1 MKTCLELAEGLG
13 IPKDDIIPYGWD
25 KAKIRKE
32 YYEKVKDNK
41 TGKLVLV
48 TAITP
53 TKAGE
58 GKTTTTIGLHD
69 GLRRIGVNSLACLRE
84 PSLGPVW
91 GIKGG
96 AVGALKSTIVPSDD
110 INLHFTGD
118 MHALT
123 ATINLMS
130 AIIENH
136 IWQGN
141 ELRIDPNSITWTRAV
156 DINDRSLRNIKC
168 NAEGTGENVLVLDD
182 EKQMDRKMQHDS
194 GYTITVA
201 SELMTILC
209 LSKSEQEFM
218 DRVNDIIIGYTYP
231 ATIEDHLSELKAKI
245 NNERVGT
252 SSRRPIRFGEF
263 HCAKAILK
271 MMKDALNPNLVQTLE
286 ENPVLVHGGPFA
298 NISIGVNS
306 LIATR
311 MALKMSDV
319 VVTEAGF
326 GADLGAE
333 KFLDIAC
340 QEGGFAPDCVVL
352 VATIRAL
359 KLHGGVLFED
369 LDKENCEAIE
379 KGFCNLKQHFN
390 NLEEYGVPV
399 VVAINRFPSDTD
411 SEIEVLENLMMK
423 AKMEYALN
431 EGALK
436 GSEGAIE
443 LARTVEHVLANAESH
458 YKPMYENAVGWSIK
472 DKIGTICHKIYH
484 ADNVEYS
491 EEAEEKIRKYT
502 EMGYST
508 AYVCISKTPN
518 SFTDDPK
525 ILGAPEG
532 HTVHIRDV
540 KLYAGAN
547 LIVPLTGNVML
558 LPGLPKKPLCLDEF
572 N

>member
-218 DRVNDIIIGYTYP
+218 DRVNNIIVAYNYDNKP
-231 ATIEDHLSELKAKI
+231 
-245 NNERVGT
+245 V
-252 SSRRPIRFGEF
+252 RFGEF
-263 HCAKAILK
+263 HCSKAILK

-379 KGFCNLKQHFN
+379 KGFCNLKQHFD

-458 YKPMYENAVGWSIK
+458 YKPLYENAVGWSIK

-547 LIVPLTGNVML
+547 LIVPLSGSLML
-558 LPGLPKKPLCLDEF
+558 MPGLPKEPRCLDKF

>member
-13 IPKDDIIPYGWD
+13 IPKDDVIPYGWD

-32 YYEKVKDNK
+32 YYEKIKDNK

-168 NAEGTGENVLVLDD
+168 NAEGTGEKVLVLDD

-218 DRVNDIIIGYTYP
+218 DRVNNIIVAYNYDNKP
-231 ATIEDHLSELKAKI
+231 VK
-245 NNERVGT
+245 
-252 SSRRPIRFGEF
+252 FGEF
-263 HCAKAILK
+263 HCSKAILK

-484 ADNVEYS
+484 AGNIEYS
-491 EEAEEKIRKYT
+491 EEAEEKIRKYA

-547 LIVPLTGNVML
+547 LIVPLSGSLML
-558 LPGLPKKPLCLDEF
+558 MPGLPKEPRCLDKF

>member
-1 MKTCLELAEGLG
+1 MKNIIKLAEELG
-13 IPKDDIIPYGWD
+13 IPTDEIIPYGWD
-25 KAKIRKE
+25 KAKINRD
-32 YYEKVKDNK
+32 YYKSLKHVKD
-41 TGKLVLV
+41 GKLVLV

-69 GLRRIGVNSLACLRE
+69 GLRRIGVDSLACLRE

-123 ATINLMS
+123 STINLIS

-141 ELRIDPNSITWTRAV
+141 ELNIDPNKITWTRAV
-156 DINDRSLRNIKC
+156 DINDRSLRSVNLC
-168 NAEGTGENVLVLDD
+168 AEGEAQDKFCLDGIGPTIWPD
-182 EKQMDRKMQHDS
+182 QSKAFRRIRHES

-209 LSKSEQEFM
+209 LAQSEQDFI
-218 DRVNDIIIGYTYP
+218 DRVNNIIVAYTY
-231 ATIEDHLSELKAKI
+231 ADK
-245 NNERVGT
+245 
-252 SSRRPIRFGEF
+252 PIKFGEF
-263 HCAKAILK
+263 NCSKAIYK

-286 ENPVLVHGGPFA
+286 ENPVLIHGGPFA

-306 LIATR
+306 LTATK
-311 MALKMSDV
+311 MALKLADV
-319 VVTEAGF
+319 VITEAGF

-340 QEGGFAPDCVVL
+340 QEGNLHPDCVVL
-352 VATIRAL
+352 VATCRAL
-359 KLHGGVLFED
+359 KLHGGVKFED
-369 LDKENCEAIE
+369 LDKENKYAVRDGFENLLRHYENIE
-379 KGFCNLKQHFN
+379 KYH
-390 NLEEYGVPV
+390 VPC

-411 SEIEVLENLMMK
+411 EEIEMLETCLDFCK
-423 AKMEYALN
+423 IEWALN

-436 GSEGAIE
+436 GSEGAVD
-443 LARTVEHVLANAESH
+443 LAEAVKRTLDNRASK
-458 YKPMYENAVGWSIK
+458 YKPLYPKGDSTCWSIR
-472 DKIGTICHKIYH
+472 DKIGWICQKIYR
-484 ADNVEYS
+484 AANVEYTQ
-491 EEAEEKIRKYT
+491 EALEKINQY
-502 EMGYST
+502 ESMGYT
-508 AYVCISKTPN
+508 GAYVCISKTPN
-518 SFTDDPK
+518 SFTDDAK
-525 ILGAPEG
+525 VLGAPEG
-532 HTVHIRDV
+532 HTIHIRDV

-547 LIVPLTGNVML
+547 LVVPLSGSL
-558 LPGLPKKPLCLDEF
+558 LLMPGLPKEPRCLDKF

>member
-1 MKTCLELAEGLG
+1 MKTCLELAKELG

-32 YYEKVKDNK
+32 YYEKIKDNK

-245 NNERVGT
+245 NNERVDT
-252 SSRRPIRFGEF
+252 LSRRPVRFGEF
-263 HCAKAILK
+263 HCSKAILK

-423 AKMEYALN
+423 AKMKYALN

-458 YKPMYENAVGWSIK
+458 YKPLYENAVGWSIK

-491 EEAEEKIRKYT
+491 EEAEEKIRKYAK
-502 EMGYST
+502 MGYST

-547 LIVPLTGNVML
+547 LIVPLSGSLML
-558 LPGLPKKPLCLDEF
+558 MPGLPKEPRCLDKF